1 MLWLAEDLSLAE
13 KFCNESICL
22 VTVKKNFVK
31 SCEGRVGWRGRRSAA
46 NLVVVNSTCM
56 EIGDDDKVK
65 ADEGEELKLVTKR

>member
-1 MLWLAEDLSLAE
+1 
-13 KFCNESICL
+13 
-22 VTVKKNFVK
+22 VKKNFVK